1 MVVMATATNV
11 TVMCVAAFF
20 IGFALSIGFAQTP
33 FVISLT
39 VAPILIPTAM
49 AMYSIGSSIG
59 GTISPTL
66 VNGIA
71 GAVLSGSGADCC
83 IVAAAIAFIVAI
95 ALLVTDFQ
103 GKIISSADLS
113 GAEH

>member
-1 MVVMATATNV
+1 
-11 TVMCVAAFF
+11 
-20 IGFALSIGFAQTP
+20 
-33 FVISLT
+33 
-39 VAPILIPTAM
+39 
-49 AMYSIGSSIG
+49 MYSIGSSLG

-71 GAVLSGSGADCC
+71 GAVLSGSAADCC

-95 ALLVTDFQ
+95 ALIVTNFQ
-103 GKIISSADLS
+103 GKIIDSADFS